1 MRTPPATR
9 PPRPAAQL
17 TEYTPVRFTPD
28 ELAAIDALAV
38 DAHAWPDGRAQPR
51 ATAVRQLVREALAA
65 RKASAPSST
74 DRGFGLCPTRR
85 PPTPPGST

>member
-65 RKASAPSST
+65 RKAPARPDSGA
-74 DRGFGLCPTRR
+74 FGLCPTRR
-85 PPTPPGST
+85 PTAG